1 MAKLAL
7 LGTPGKVTVSS
18 KEDAAKEETV
28 VLSNESQ
35 EDAVYEENDGYLPEK
50 ILTHEPVAYW
60 DYYLT
65 NYDENGNARI
75 SPKKTTYNLNE
86 EKQTHPSYSPDAVL
100 PKMEKQPLPFCLT
113 IIQMRKRV
121 V

>member
-1 MAKLAL
+1 MTDVWQNWRFSVRRA
-7 LGTPGKVTVSS
+7 KVTVSS

-50 ILTHEPVAYW
+50 ILTHGVSC
-60 DYYLT
+60 LLGLLST

-75 SPKKTTYNLNE
+75 SPKDY
-86 EKQTHPSYSPDAVL
+86 SYYS
-100 PKMEKQPLPFCLT
+100 
-113 IIQMRKRV
+113 
-121 V
+121 